1 MIDPFFKG
9 HPAGERALSLLR
21 EAEVETI
28 VTYAVATNPSAEDI
42 DPKAAACME
51 NRCDLVV
58 ALGGGGSIDIDK
70 AVAAVAINGR
80 SSWDYAALETKPYE
94 EITIPLRR
102 FP

>member
-1 MIDPFFKG
+1 M
-9 HPAGERALSLLR
+9 
-21 EAEVETI
+21 ETI

-94 EITIPLRR
+94 EITSSVMTKNTLCIRSTAAIMPAVCH
-102 FP
+102 F